1 MTTETKQPALA
12 IGSEQQIDRVR
23 ELIVGPYLREQGQR
37 FQDMSRDMERLQQEI
52 ARLSEQLASQE
63 QEQSKRIQTLR
74 QEQRDGDETLRS
86 ELRSTA
92 QQLTTDKMERGA
104 LGELFIEL
112 GNQIKAGGSLGNL
125 LSDLL
130 AAEKGTT
137 TK

>member
-12 IGSEQQIDRVR
+12 MGSDQQIDRVR
-23 ELIVGPYLREQGQR
+23 ELIVGPHLREYGQR
-37 FQDMSRDMERLQQEI
+37 LQDQSRDMERLQQEI

-63 QEQSKRIQTLR
+63 QEQSKRVQTVR
-74 QEQRDGDETLRS
+74 QELRDGDEALRS

-92 QQLTTDKMERGA
+92 QQLTADKMDRSA

-112 GNQIKAGGSLGNL
+112 GNQIKAGGSLSNF

-130 AAEKGTT
+130 AAEEPAK
-137 TK
+137 

>member
-12 IGSEQQIDRVR
+12 MGSEQQIDRVR

-37 FQDMSRDMERLQQEI
+37 FQDLSRDMGRLEQEI

-63 QEQSKRIQTLR
+63 QEQSKRVQAVR
-74 QEQRDGDETLRS
+74 QEQRDGDEALRS

-92 QQLTTDKMERGA
+92 QQLTADKMDRSA

-112 GNQIKAGGSLGNL
+112 GTQIKAGGSLGAF

-130 AAEKGTT
+130 AAE
-137 TK
+137 